1 MFKKVRP
8 ARPQGFWRAERTRQY
23 VSTTKARERRWRPFS
38 TFPVGGTGM
47 TTTATVAHEV
57 TYLEAISEALDEE
70 MSQDERVFLLG
81 EDIGP
86 YGGAFRV
93 TEGFQQ
99 KYGDWRVLDTPLS
112 ESAIVGA
119 AIGAGMMGMR
129 PVAEMQFADFISCA
143 FDQITEMA
151 AKNHYR
157 WGAAVPIVIRAPYGG
172 GVHGGPF
179 HSVCPEAW
187 FFHTPGLKLVAP
199 STAYDA
205 KGLLKAAIRD
215 NNPVIYFEHKF
226 LYRRIKGVLP
236 PEDFVVPIGEAD
248 IKRSGSDL
256 SVITYG
262 AMVHVAL
269 EAAEALD
276 HEGIDVEVV
285 DLRTLSPLDKQTIMD
300 SVRKTSKVII
310 LHEATKTGGIGAEV
324 AALLAEECFSSL
336 DAPIIR
342 ITAPDT
348 PVPYSPPLE
357 EFFLPQVSDVLTAAR
372 KLFRY

>member
-1 MFKKVRP
+1 
-8 ARPQGFWRAERTRQY
+8 
-23 VSTTKARERRWRPFS
+23 
-38 TFPVGGTGM
+38 M
-47 TTTATVAHEV
+47 TTTAIAHEV
-57 TYLEAISEALDEE
+57 TYLEAISQALDEE

-86 YGGAFRV
+86 YGGAFRI
-93 TEGFQQ
+93 TEGFQE
-99 KYGDWRVLDTPLS
+99 KYGEWRILDTPLS
-112 ESAIVGA
+112 ESGIVGA
-119 AIGAGMMGMR
+119 AIGAAMMGMR

-226 LYRRIKGVLP
+226 LYRRIKEVLP
-236 PEDFVVPIGEAD
+236 TEDFMVPIGEAE
-248 IKRSGSDL
+248 IKRVGSDL

-262 AMVHVAL
+262 AMVHIAL

-276 HEGIDVEVV
+276 QEGIDIEVV

-310 LHEATKTGGIGAEV
+310 LHEATKTGGIGGEV

-336 DAPIIR
+336 DAPIMR

-357 EFFLPQVSDVLTAAR
+357 EFFLPNVNDVLTAAR
-372 KLFRY
+372 KIANY